1 MSEVPAE
8 LRYTPE
14 HEWIRVEGDQA
25 IIGVT
30 DYAQDA
36 LTDVVWVELPEVGM
50 SVGAM
55 ESCGSVE
62 SVKSVS
68 EIYAPIVG
76 EVTEA
81 NESLEDAP
89 EQINQDPYG
98 DGWIWKMTISDA
110 GELEGLLD
118 AAAYS
123 ELIGEGVSWLQP
135 STSTWMA
142 HVKRIEMLLQRPLLA
157 GDFVL
162 LRAIPV

>member
-1 MSEVPAE
+1 MSEVPSD
-8 LRYTPE
+8 LRYTAE
-14 HEWIRVEGDQA
+14 HEWIRVDGDEA
-25 IIGVT
+25 VIGVT

-68 EIYAPIVG
+68 EIYAPIAG

-98 DGWIWKMTISDA
+98 EGWIWKMSISDA

-118 AAAYS
+118 ASAYS
-123 ELIGEGVSWLQP
+123 ELIGE
-135 STSTWMA
+135 
-142 HVKRIEMLLQRPLLA
+142 
-157 GDFVL
+157 
-162 LRAIPV
+162 